1 MKALIAG
8 SVMLDFTDETDVSN
22 QASYLHWVFKK
33 GNFAYVQ
40 AHAARQFNMLK
51 RLKALANIETIQ
63 EFFGGAGMGTGI
75 AQRLFRPKEH
85 YVYELDAGCV
95 THLQQQRFSSNIVLQ
110 QGDAKDTMLTAPY
123 ADLMYCDFALFNPTH
138 IPEWQLQIDH
148 IFGLKPKA
156 VCMNDTSFWSRH
168 LHKTTFAK
176 PLNKDVL
183 SSTKDYVMAYSEKM
197 LQDYGYAVDSVY
209 IHRGA
214 SFLYM
219 PASTLSTPTIHPIHK
234 QEAEEMMVAW

>member
-8 SVMLDFTDETDVSN
+8 SVLLEFEDEADVRKKS
-22 QASYLHWVFKK
+22 SYLYWVFKK
-33 GNFAYVQ
+33 GNLSYVK
-40 AHAARQFNMLK
+40 AHATRQFKMLK
-51 RLKALANIETIQ
+51 RLQALANIDTIQ

-85 YVYELDAGCV
+85 YVYELDEGCV
-95 THLQQQRFSSNIVLQ
+95 AHLQKQRFSSNIVLQ
-110 QGDAKDTMLTAPY
+110 QGDAKDTMLAASY
-123 ADLMYCDFALFNPTH
+123 ADLMYCDFAFFNPTH
-138 IPEWQLQIDH
+138 FPEWQLQIDH

-168 LHKTTFAK
+168 LHQSTFAK

-183 SSTKDYVMAYSEKM
+183 TSTEDYVMAYSEKM
-197 LQDYGYAVDSVY
+197 FKDYGYAVDSVY

-219 PASTLSTPTIHPIHK
+219 PSTTLLTPTIHSIHK
-234 QEAEEMMVAW
+234 RQAEEMMVAW

>member
-8 SVMLDFTDETDVSN
+8 SVMLDFAEETDTEN
-22 QASYLHWVFKK
+22 QSSYLYWVFKK
-33 GNFAYVQ
+33 GNFSYVQ
-40 AHAARQFNMLK
+40 AHATRQFKMLK
-51 RLKALANIETIQ
+51 RLQGLANIDTIQ

-85 YVYELDAGCV
+85 YVYELDEGCIA
-95 THLQQQRFSSNIVLQ
+95 HLQNQRFSKDIVLQ
-110 QGDAKDTMLTAPY
+110 QGDAKDTMLAAPY
-123 ADLMYCDFALFNPTH
+123 ADLMYCDFAFFNPTR
-138 IPEWQLQIDH
+138 ISEWQLQLDH
-148 IFGLKPKA
+148 IFRLKPKA

-168 LHKTTFAK
+168 LHQSTFAK
-176 PLNKDVL
+176 PLNKEIL
-183 SSTKDYVMAYSEKM
+183 TTTEDYVLAYSEKM

-219 PASTLSTPTIHPIHK
+219 PSTTLPTPAIHSIHK
-234 QEAEEMMVAW
+234 RQAEEMMVAW